1 MIIVDVQVP
10 ALDMV
15 YDFSLAED
23 VTVEVLIEELIEM
36 ICQRE
41 RLAMA
46 KELEEFGLCCV
57 SSGKILPRELTLGDC
72 GVVTGNRL
80 MLI

>member
-1 MIIVDVQVP
+1 MIMVDVYVP

-23 VTVEVLIEELIEM
+23 VAIEVLIEELAEM
-36 ICQRE
+36 VCQRE
-41 RLAMA
+41 RLTPPR
-46 KELEEFGLCCV
+46 ELEGFSLCCV
-57 SSGKILPRELTLGDC
+57 SSGSILPKEATLTDC

-80 MLI
+80 ILV

>member
-23 VTVEVLIEELIEM
+23 VTVEVLIEELIE
-36 ICQRE
+36 
-41 RLAMA
+41 
-46 KELEEFGLCCV
+46 
-57 SSGKILPRELTLGDC
+57 
-72 GVVTGNRL
+72 
-80 MLI
+80 